1 MKKWLWFLPLGCFSL
16 LVYFFGKGLNAD
28 PRVIPSVQTGKPL
41 PNFALLQLDSEI
53 IMTPAHLK
61 GKVSVLNIWASWCAA
76 CVEEQVFL
84 LRLAREGTPLY
95 GLNYKD
101 DKESAKAFL
110 AQYGNPWLMIGSD
123 RQGLTAMDLGVYGA
137 PETFLIDKKGIIRYR
152 HVGLLTPAVWEQTI
166 LPLKKQLEA
175 QA

>member
-1 MKKWLWFLPLGCFSL
+1 
-16 LVYFFGKGLNAD
+16 
-28 PRVIPSVQTGKPL
+28 
-41 PNFALLQLDSEI
+41 
-53 IMTPAHLK
+53 
-61 GKVSVLNIWASWCAA
+61 
-76 CVEEQVFL
+76 
-84 LRLAREGTPLY
+84 
-95 GLNYKD
+95 
-101 DKESAKAFL
+101 
-110 AQYGNPWLMIGSD
+110 MIGHD